1 MNPGN
6 LQVDV
11 FSMKSPDS
19 PFIFKSDSE
28 RNKNLK
34 YYKKVDLIF
43 EEQGTC

>member
-6 LQVDV
+6 LQVDF

-19 PFIFKSDSE
+19 PLIFKSDSKI
-28 RNKNLK
+28 NKK
-34 YYKKVDLIF
+34 PQVIS